1 MALKT
6 PIGFRTSKTSPRL
19 NNSSFSPIEKA
30 KSSTINTFIIEK
42 AKILDFSNTGRK
54 RDAQINSITFNFG
67 TSYWNRN
74 MVRAFGQIMAISSR
88 VLRDEIAWCA
98 IPMNGPVN
106 PSLATGTKP
115 MSQTEFTVSNP
126 TRINRFII
134 CFLPRVCNVQTDTDI
149 PLRLLYSCHMAPR
162 VNWDKLVPAF
172 DFKAW
177 SDVDGRS
184 ALAQK
189 HFPMLTAYYEDKLG
203 RYVPADVVQELVAFK
218 FNGTDTLIAG
228 KMVALQTHI
237 KISDSAN
244 CLRLATELL
253 MLSTNKESTSVFV
266 AQFVRA
272 LLTK

>member
-1 MALKT
+1 
-6 PIGFRTSKTSPRL
+6 
-19 NNSSFSPIEKA
+19 
-30 KSSTINTFIIEK
+30 
-42 AKILDFSNTGRK
+42 
-54 RDAQINSITFNFG
+54 
-67 TSYWNRN
+67 
-74 MVRAFGQIMAISSR
+74 
-88 VLRDEIAWCA
+88 
-98 IPMNGPVN
+98 
-106 PSLATGTKP
+106 
-115 MSQTEFTVSNP
+115 
-126 TRINRFII
+126 
-134 CFLPRVCNVQTDTDI
+134 
-149 PLRLLYSCHMAPR
+149 MAPR

-203 RYVPADVVQELVAFK
+203 QYVPADVVQELVAFK

-253 MLSTNKESTSVFV
+253 MLSTNEESTSVFV